1 MTAALLAAL
10 ISVESGGRDLAV
22 GDGGRAIGPL
32 QIHAAV
38 VEDVNRF
45 AGTHYTHSGMTNR
58 AAAMQVCVL
67 YIEHYARGQSPE
79 VQARIW
85 NGGPKGALK
94 KATIGYWAKVKK
106 AMR

>member
-1 MTAALLAAL
+1 MSAAL
-10 ISVESGGRDLAV
+10 IAAMIAVESGGNDRAV
-22 GDGGRAIGPL
+22 GDHGRAIGPL
-32 QIHAAV
+32 QIHVSV
-38 VEDVNRF
+38 VEDVNRIH
-45 AGTHYTHSGMTNR
+45 GTHYQHKQMTNR